1 MAKKEDD
8 FLKRLLATFKLEA
21 EEHIKNMLSGLIE
34 LEKAPPPD
42 GRVQIT
48 EAVFREAHSLKGAAR
63 SVNILEIE
71 GICQALESVFSA
83 LKSQE
88 MAVTADLLDV
98 LYRAFDNLTAL
109 LPSIEGVRTADERSK
124 AAAIVKALKAVLKSE
139 SGGVKPGVNAQESE
153 GGEPAAE
160 DQQATAETKP
170 LVAETIRISNRRLES
185 LLLQTEE
192 LISVKQ
198 AATRMLAELDG
209 LKTSLAEWKGDWNH
223 SHFKMFQDRLAGLV
237 QSAER
242 DRHNLDLAVDGLLGD
257 MRRASM
263 LPLSSLLEIFPKFV
277 RDLARD
283 QDKDVELVMRGQEIE
298 IDRRIL
304 EEMKDAFMHL
314 ARNCIDHGIEK
325 PEERTHKGKSPRG
338 TVTVTVS
345 QNKSGRVDITV
356 SDDGAGIDLARV
368 RETALRRGLISQE
381 EADRLDEPAV
391 LRLIY
396 RSGVSTSPI
405 ITNISGRGL
414 GLAIVQE
421 KVERLGGTISL
432 VTHRDRGTTFSMSL
446 PLNLATFRGLVVR
459 AGEGIFVIPTMSVE
473 RVGRVK
479 REDVKTVE
487 NRQTIPLDG
496 QVLSLVRL
504 AEALEVASEDST
516 ADSANTL
523 PVVVVTSADNRLAFA
538 VEEILDEQEVLVKT
552 LGRQLSRVRNI
563 VGASLLA
570 TGKVVPVLNVQDL
583 MKSAVKAPA
592 APVRVSAAKKVA
604 ARPKSILVVEDSITA
619 RSLLKNILEVA
630 GYAIKTAIDGI
641 DAFTALKTGDF
652 DLVVSDVD
660 MPRMSGFDL
669 TAAIR
674 ADKKLSE
681 MPIVLV
687 TALESREH
695 RERGVEVGANAYI
708 VKSSFDQSD
717 LLETIKRLI

>member
-1 MAKKEDD
+1 
-8 FLKRLLATFKLEA
+8 
-21 EEHIKNMLSGLIE
+21 
-34 LEKAPPPD
+34 
-42 GRVQIT
+42 
-48 EAVFREAHSLKGAAR
+48 
-63 SVNILEIE
+63 
-71 GICQALESVFSA
+71 
-83 LKSQE
+83 
-88 MAVTADLLDV
+88 
-98 LYRAFDNLTAL
+98 
-109 LPSIEGVRTADERSK
+109 
-124 AAAIVKALKAVLKSE
+124 
-139 SGGVKPGVNAQESE
+139 
-153 GGEPAAE
+153 
-160 DQQATAETKP
+160 
-170 LVAETIRISNRRLES
+170 
-185 LLLQTEE
+185 
-192 LISVKQ
+192 
-198 AATRMLAELDG
+198 
-209 LKTSLAEWKGDWNH
+209 
-223 SHFKMFQDRLAGLV
+223 
-237 QSAER
+237 
-242 DRHNLDLAVDGLLGD
+242 
-257 MRRASM
+257 
-263 LPLSSLLEIFPKFV
+263 
-277 RDLARD
+277 
-283 QDKDVELVMRGQEIE
+283 
-298 IDRRIL
+298 
-304 EEMKDAFMHL
+304 
-314 ARNCIDHGIEK
+314 
-325 PEERTHKGKSPRG
+325 
-338 TVTVTVS
+338 
-345 QNKSGRVDITV
+345 
-356 SDDGAGIDLARV
+356 
-368 RETALRRGLISQE
+368 
-381 EADRLDEPAV
+381 